1 MSAWPWASLLYRRM
15 RTELERSGI
24 LMQCI
29 LARNGDKLSLI
40 QEMDLRA
47 DALEGCS
54 VFVDASTAHDPQR
67 ASERAREADKS

>member
-1 MSAWPWASLLYRRM
+1 
-15 RTELERSGI
+15 
-24 LMQCI
+24 MQCI

-54 VFVDASTAHDPQR
+54 MFVDASTAHDPQR
-67 ASERAREADKS
+67 ASERAHEADKS